1 MKGYIEL
8 SIRGSPVA
16 LSATLSDIV
25 SMYVMNNLTN
35 LHTDYIIYI
44 SSIIN
49 ISVAFIGH
57 MLWTFKHSHSKKSKL
72 QILVNYLVIQVIIL
86 ICVSELSIQAV
97 HMIDTYI
104 DTMDTTCSICPM
116 FIHRVKGKTL
126 LTNTSHIIVKQ
137 IFFLIFFFINIYLLK
152 FIF

>member
-1 MKGYIEL
+1 MKDLIQL

-16 LSATLSDIV
+16 LSATLSDVV
-25 SMYVMNNLTN
+25 SMYVMSNYTHLPTN
-35 LHTDYIIYI
+35 YIIYI

-49 ISVAFIGH
+49 TSVAFIGH
-57 MLWTFKHSHSKKSKL
+57 MLWTFKHSHSKHSLL

-104 DTMDTTCSICPM
+104 NTRDPTCSICPM
-116 FIHRVKGKTL
+116 FIHRVNETTQ
-126 LTNTSHIIVKQ
+126 LTNTSHIIIKQ
-137 IFFLIFFFINIYLLK
+137 LFFFIFFFINIYLLK